1 MLSLIQVHQP
11 AVILSVFLQKTG
23 RGGHTKVFDT
33 IREDI
38 YSVFDRDPAARSAL
52 EIAFCYP
59 GLHAVWFYRVAH
71 WLWVRHFYFLGRFT
85 SHLGRFFTG
94 IEIHPGAQIGKK
106 FFIDHGMG
114 VVIGETAE
122 IGNNVTL
129 YHGVT
134 LGGVTWDKVKRH
146 PTIADNVVIGSGAK
160 VLGPFTVGKGAKI
173 GSNSVVVK
181 EVPENSS
188 VVGIPGRVV
197 MQQEPKVE
205 EQRPDLE
212 HGKMPDP
219 EAKAIS
225 CLFDQIRVLEKKV
238 ADLTE
243 RLEKK
248 GSKPATKSTV
258 KKPTQSVAKPAGS
271 TRAPAAKSGGKAPT
285 ASRARKAAKEKV

>member
-1 MLSLIQVHQP
+1 
-11 AVILSVFLQKTG
+11 
-23 RGGHTKVFDT
+23 VFDT

-38 YSVFDRDPAARSAL
+38 YSVFDRDPAARSVL
-52 EIAFCYP
+52 EIIFCYP

-71 WLWVRHFYFLGRFT
+71 WFWTRELYFIGRFI

-94 IEIHPGAQIGKK
+94 IEIHPGAQIGRK

-146 PTIADNVVIGSGAK
+146 PTIEDNVVIGSGAK
-160 VLGPFTVGKGAKI
+160 VLGPFTVGKGAKV

-181 EVPENSS
+181 EVPQNSS

-197 MQQEPKVE
+197 IQQKPEVE
-205 EQRPDLE
+205 KERPDLE

-225 CLFDQIRVLEKKV
+225 CLFDQIRALEKKV
-238 ADLTE
+238 EELSG
-243 RLEKK
+243 RLEK
-248 GSKPATKSTV
+248 SETAPAVKSSARRSGAARPSINRTEAE
-258 KKPTQSVAKPAGS
+258 AKAGGS
-271 TRAPAAKSGGKAPT
+271 TRYP
-285 ASRARKAAKEKV
+285 

>member
-1 MLSLIQVHQP
+1 MLSVNQLFSRH
-11 AVILSVFLQKTG
+11 LLCRYFY
-23 RGGHTKVFDT
+23 RDWNGGHTKVFDT

-38 YSVFDRDPAARSAL
+38 YSVFDRDPAARSVF
-52 EIAFCYP
+52 EIIFCYP

-71 WLWVRHFYFLGRFT
+71 WLWTRKLYFLGRFT

-122 IGNNVTL
+122 IGDNVTL

-146 PTIADNVVIGSGAK
+146 PTVDDNVVIGSGAK
-160 VLGPFTVGKGAKI
+160 VLGPFTVGKGSKI

-181 EVPENSS
+181 EVPQNSS

-197 MQQEPKVE
+197 LQQEPKVE
-205 EQRPDLE
+205 EVRPDLE

-225 CLFDQIRVLEKKV
+225 CLFDQIRALEKKI
-238 ADLTE
+238 DGLTD
-243 RLEKK
+243 RLEKAE
-248 GSKPATKSTV
+248 SKPAVKSISKSSAKRSPV
-258 KKPTQSVAKPAGS
+258 KPSAVKPK
-271 TRAPAAKSGGKAPT
+271 KKAD
-285 ASRARKAAKEKV
+285 KAEA